1 MQGCQTY
8 SLGTLAIFLLA
19 DGTFI
24 LEKDRL
30 HIEHIKM
37 LHRVAV
43 VGARR
48 TLLYVVG
55 THPSWLNRMERQ
67 PLVDLNKET
76 PDTKSGSNNVSVLQA
91 VRKRQSALPQSETLF
106 VPWEERKKE
115 LVYFSGAKTQFP
127 HIVRSLFS
135 KSGSGALWT
144 CVMFASMFSRTIGLY
159 VTRHAGGERGGEGR
173 CP

>member
-1 MQGCQTY
+1 M
-8 SLGTLAIFLLA
+8 
-19 DGTFI
+19 
-24 LEKDRL
+24 EKDRL
-30 HIEHIKM
+30 HIEQIKM

-106 VPWEERKKE
+106 VP
-115 LVYFSGAKTQFP
+115 
-127 HIVRSLFS
+127 
-135 KSGSGALWT
+135 
-144 CVMFASMFSRTIGLY
+144 
-159 VTRHAGGERGGEGR
+159 
-173 CP
+173 